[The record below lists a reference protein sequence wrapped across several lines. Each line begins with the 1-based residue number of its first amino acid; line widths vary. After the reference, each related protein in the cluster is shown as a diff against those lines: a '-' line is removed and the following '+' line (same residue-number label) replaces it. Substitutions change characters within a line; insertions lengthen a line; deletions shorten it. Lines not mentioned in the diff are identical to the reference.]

1 MPVAVPITTEQE
13 FPLSV
18 QFSAPPTVVKVTPTP
33 DGVVE
38 VLSAATPIPLPPER
52 LELVVR
58 GLTPGLATVSVK
70 ALVDG
75 VQVLDGCL
83 VQVDAPPVPP
93 PPPPSVA
100 VVAGEPR
107 PKS

>member
-18 QFSAPPTVVKVTPTP
+18 QFSAPPSFVKVDPSP
-33 DGVVE
+33 VGVVE
-38 VLSAATPIPLPPER
+38 VVAAATPIPLPPER

-58 GLTPGLATVSVK
+58 GVTPGLATVSVK
-70 ALVDG
+70 AVVDG

-83 VQVDAPPVPP
+83 VRVDPVPSA
-93 PPPPSVA
+93 PPSVTLA
-100 VVAGEPR
+100 AGDPR
-107 PKS
+107 PRG

>member
-18 QFSAPPTVVKVTPTP
+18 RFSSPPSYVKVDPSP
-33 DGVVE
+33 VGVVE
-38 VLSAATPIPLPPER
+38 VVAAATPIPLPPER

-70 ALVDG
+70 AMVDG
-75 VQVLDGCL
+75 AQVLDGCL
-83 VQVDAPPVPP
+83 VQVAPVQPA
-93 PPPPSVA
+93 PPSVTL
-100 VVAGEPR
+100 VAGDPR
-107 PKS
+107 PKY